1 MADQENFVRVTRLAK
16 KRAAEAMV
24 QQLQQPNKKRVVLT
38 EIQDLCNVGINQIE
52 DKVFV
57 SEPLRPKCKHIIKR
71 KLKIS
76 DDDPQMCTAYV
87 SDIYDYLHQMEV
99 SAFLFT
105 LFYKF
110 LNLYLFGCYLIE
122 LDLVSYG

>member
-24 QQLQQPNKKRVVLT
+24 QHLQQPNKKRVVLS
-38 EIQDLCNVGINQIE
+38 EIQDLSNVGINQIE

-57 SEPLRPKCKHIIKR
+57 SEPLRPKCKQITKR
-71 KLKIS
+71 KVKS
-76 DDDPQMCTAYV
+76 SDDPQMCSAYV

-105 LFYKF
+105 LFHKF
-110 LNLYLFGCYLIE
+110 WVLFECLNLLLCI
-122 LDLVSYG
+122 VN